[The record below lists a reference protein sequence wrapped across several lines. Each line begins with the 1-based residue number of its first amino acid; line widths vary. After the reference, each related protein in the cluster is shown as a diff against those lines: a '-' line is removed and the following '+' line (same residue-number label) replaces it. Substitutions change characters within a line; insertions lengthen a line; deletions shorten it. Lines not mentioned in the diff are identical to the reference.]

1 MTSRRHIVHAGD
13 YIYTC
18 DAESINPSDHRM
30 KLEPWIATLV
40 QSEHLN
46 ILVGNGLTTA
56 VANLIDVQSV
66 SMSSIPMDFKS
77 SDRLETA
84 IKKNAKT
91 IGRETPTIED
101 QIRVLLDVI
110 GGLTILAVGEGE
122 GPNNSRKCLGDCRK
136 ELDKI
141 LHNLIDNILN
151 TEREINKKLFSI
163 GDNYSELNGGVRTT
177 LSRFLLAFCSRQ
189 PSRERTH
196 IFTTNYDR
204 LIERACDSLGI
215 RLIDRFVGS
224 IRPVYQSSRLAVDLH
239 YNPPGLRGEPRYL
252 DGVARITKLHGS
264 LEWRAIHQIHTMDVI
279 KTSLPF
285 GAAKNHPEIP
295 KNAGDQLLIFPN
307 SVKDMETLNYP
318 YADLFRDFS
327 AAVCQP
333 NSVLVTYGYGY
344 GDAHI
349 NRIILD
355 MLRVPSTHL
364 LMISY
369 NDPSGLIQEFLNL
382 SDRTDQI
389 TYMVGPHFGDLSTLV
404 EHYLPKPTV
413 QTHLLSVADLLRR
426 RALPVTEKIAIEDAI
441 HSKIGGDL

>member
-1 MTSRRHIVHAGD
+1 MTSLRHIVHAGD
-13 YIYTC
+13 YIYRCKT
-18 DAESINPSDHRM
+18 ESIDPAEHRM
-30 KLEPWIATLV
+30 KIEPWIATLA

-56 VANLIDVQSV
+56 VANLLDVQSV
-66 SMSSIPMDFKS
+66 SMNLIPMDFKY
-77 SDRLETA
+77 SDRIKTA
-84 IKKNAKT
+84 IEKNAKT
-91 IGRETPTIED
+91 IGRKTPTIED
-101 QIRVLLDVI
+101 QIRALLEVI
-110 GGLTILAVGEGE
+110 GGLTILAVGEGK
-122 GPNNSRKCLGDCRK
+122 GPRNSQNCLGDCRK

-141 LHNLIDNILN
+141 LHILIDNILN
-151 TEREINKKLFSI
+151 TEREINKKLFST
-163 GDNYSELNGGVRTT
+163 DNNYSELNGRVKTT

-204 LIERACDSLGI
+204 LIERTCDFLGI

-224 IRPVYQSSRLAVDLH
+224 IRPMYRSSSLAVDLH

-264 LEWRAIHQIHTMDVI
+264 LEWRAIHEIHAIDVI

-285 GAAKNHPEIP
+285 GAAMNHPEIP
-295 KNAGDQLLIFPN
+295 RNAGDQLLIFPN
-307 SVKDMETLNYP
+307 PVKDMETVNYP

-355 MLRVPSTHL
+355 MLRIPSTHL
-364 LMISY
+364 LMITY
-369 NDPSGLIQEFLNL
+369 DDTGGLVQKFLNL
-382 SDRTDQI
+382 S
-389 TYMVGPHFGDLSTLV
+389 G
-404 EHYLPKPTV
+404 
-413 QTHLLSVADLLRR
+413 
-426 RALPVTEKIAIEDAI
+426 
-441 HSKIGGDL
+441 